1 MGLNALIV
9 MFLAYFFSQLIP
21 LIFLAMLSAQ
31 DHGHFTTLGIVAIVC
46 YSLSFVWLFQPLV
59 LFLPYVGAIL
69 ITIDRIHQNE
79 FNAITK
85 VYVALVF
92 GGLLPGS
99 LYAIVWDVTLRN
111 YAYKAWLAT
120 FEEDWDTN
128 GKYKTWWW
136 IFGLNVRLMGVI
148 EAAEGWIF
156 HRKQVTYR
164 E

>member
-1 MGLNALIV
+1 MVLNTLII
-9 MFLAYFFSQLIP
+9 MFLVFLFSQLIP
-21 LIFLAMLSAQ
+21 LIFFAILSAQ
-31 DHGHFTTLGIVAIVC
+31 ERGHFTTLRIIAIVC

-59 LFLPYVGAIL
+59 FLAYVGAVL
-69 ITIDRIHQNE
+69 FTIDRIHQNE
-79 FNAITK
+79 FNTITK
-85 VYVALVF
+85 AYVALVF
-92 GGLLPGS
+92 GGLLPGA

-148 EAAEGWIF
+148 EAADGWIF
-156 HRKQVTYR
+156 HRKRVTY
-164 E
+164 